1 MEAYDPALAPRAFGF
16 RNTGAI
22 CYLNSFLQV
31 LLGCTPFTRAVLAN
45 AAYMGRT
52 RTGAAVLRL
61 VRAAQAEGAGAAGAA
76 AGAAAGP
83 APLEALSAELLGAL
97 VADLKARAPHVV
109 FGGGQES
116 ASEAL
121 ILLLDMMEAPE
132 EKAEKENAVKEKAE
146 KAAPGAGGL
155 PARTLASPITRL
167 FLHRVRSA
175 TYCRAPGCAGAPAA
189 LPVSRDVDH
198 AVNFNLFREVIPGGA
213 GEREAAEAFAR
224 ALHSQ
229 DSRAAGYLCPR
240 CKGRGEALRRST
252 LAMAPEILF
261 CMFNL
266 YGDRPER
273 AVPERFALP
282 GADGGRLG
290 YRLVGQVEHAGTCAG
305 GHYGARALRAG
316 GVFVLNDTGVSPG
329 AFLAR
334 TRDTYIAVYC
344 FEGASGGAAP
354 PGGGAAS
361 GEGPP

>member
-61 VRAAQAEGAGAAGAA
+61 VRAALAEGAGAGA

-97 VADLKARAPHVV
+97 VADLGARAPHVV

-132 EKAEKENAVKEKAE
+132 AGGAG
-146 KAAPGAGGL
+146 PGAAGARGAPPAPGGL

-175 TYCRAPGCAGAPAA
+175 TYCPAPGCARA
-189 LPVSRDVDH
+189 PVSRDVDH
-198 AVNFNLFREVIPGGA
+198 AVNFNLFQGVIPGGA

-290 YRLVGQVEHAGTCAG
+290 YRLVGQVEHSGTCAG
-305 GHYGARALRAG
+305 GHYWARALRAG

-344 FEGASGGAAP
+344 FEGASGGP
-354 PGGGAAS
+354 PGSGAPAGGAA
-361 GEGPP
+361 EGAVGKGLP